1 MMFPTYDF
9 KDGKLKYENYN
20 NELNESEQT
29 KGSLQNRLIELYKS
43 VLLNENVIGE
53 VMTPVDFDHF
63 KKDIRS
69 IIKEKST
76 TNLSTFNQLDDIDTR
91 YSFSAGKSLVGQEA
105 NALMDYVLGSLANAN
120 GNNFKITN
128 FNVPKSN
135 VKLDMEY
142 SQKLSDDDLKYY
154 AKQLKLSTEQV
165 EKLKSINL
173 SH

>member
-1 MMFPTYDF
+1 MIDKMYMMFPTYDF
-9 KDGKLKYENYN
+9 KDGKLIYESYN
-20 NELNESEQT
+20 NELKESEQT
-29 KGSLQNRLIELYKS
+29 KGALQNRLIELYKS

-105 NALMDYVLGSLANAN
+105 NVLMDYVLGSLANAN

-142 SQKLSDDDLKYY
+142 SQKLTDD
-154 AKQLKLSTEQV
+154 
-165 EKLKSINL
+165 
-173 SH
+173 